1 MRKALIPIVWITLL
15 QIACGKQQEELAGT
29 VKDFTGLDGCSM
41 VIVLDNGDVLEPAE
55 LPGSVTLI
63 ADRRVMISYKPL
75 RNKYSICM
83 VGPIVKITSL
93 RYL

>member
-1 MRKALIPIVWITLL
+1 MRTALVAFTCIALL
-15 QIACGKQQEELAGT
+15 QIVCGKQQEELAGT
-29 VKDFTGLDGCSM
+29 VKDYTGLDGCSM
-41 VIVLDNGDVLEPAE
+41 VIVLDSGEVLEPAE
-55 LPGSVTLI
+55 LPGGVTLV
-63 ADRRVMISYKPL
+63 ADRRVMVSYKPL